1 MKVVIIG
8 GGAGGATAA
17 ARIRRLDEHAQI
29 VMLERSGYISYANC
43 GLPYYVGGTIED
55 EGELTLQTP
64 ESFHARF
71 RVDVRVRHE
80 AIAIDVA
87 NKAVR
92 VRNLETGET
101 YEEGYDRL
109 VLAPGARPIVP
120 PLPGVDS
127 PELFTLRTVEDT
139 LRIRRHV
146 DAQHPRSATVIGGGF
161 IGLEMAE
168 NLAQRG
174 LSVTIVE
181 KLEQLMSPLDADM
194 ASFVHAKFRKQGVR
208 LALGSAVT
216 APRTEEGG
224 GRAAEERRDYDEVYG
239 HGRDVDEYNRRRP
252 APSRRVGQ
260 LEIRN
265 LRLLDEN
272 RDGRIERGERCKL
285 VFTLYNRGNRPVY
298 NLTPLITSDERRIR
312 FSPPATIADL
322 YPGKGVRYTSVVYS
336 DRKLKNGEAH
346 FSIRILQGDR
356 EVRLCTFAVPTRR

>member
-1 MKVVIIG
+1 MKKAWITCSLAALLLLIGCTDRQMMGTYMGGTMGGILGSSIG
-8 GGAGGATAA
+8 GLMGGPRGSDAGTLIGMLAGG
-17 ARIRRLDEHAQI
+17 
-29 VMLERSGYISYANC
+29 
-43 GLPYYVGGTIED
+43 
-55 EGELTLQTP
+55 
-64 ESFHARF
+64 
-71 RVDVRVRHE
+71 
-80 AIAIDVA
+80 
-87 NKAVR
+87 
-92 VRNLETGET
+92 
-101 YEEGYDRL
+101 
-109 VLAPGARPIVP
+109 
-120 PLPGVDS
+120 
-127 PELFTLRTVEDT
+127 
-139 LRIRRHV
+139 
-146 DAQHPRSATVIGGGF
+146 
-161 IGLEMAE
+161 
-168 NLAQRG
+168 
-174 LSVTIVE
+174 
-181 KLEQLMSPLDADM
+181 
-194 ASFVHAKFRKQGVR
+194 
-208 LALGSAVT
+208 ALGSAVT

-285 VFTLYNRGNRPVY
+285 VFTLYNRGNKPVY